1 MEEVKI
7 KNELDLKVYINGVP
21 DITII
26 PEDLMEEFISFLEQ
40 NLCLKT

>member
-1 MEEVKI
+1 MEEVTI

-40 NLCLKT
+40 NIHKKV